1 MLSYLALISM
11 DMMCMS
17 QNQMLF
23 PRNKNASI
31 ENCGQ
36 PLTHNCTWA
45 QGRQATIC
53 EILTGYTCDELVFCC
68 RCVCQCYSRISTK
81 CINDFRTILSLSL
94 VHHTTCWRHWKCTV
108 TLTSMYISSRWYYNN
123 LSVCGT

>member
-1 MLSYLALISM
+1 M

-53 EILTGYTCDELVFCC
+53 EILCVMNSCSVADVF
-68 RCVCQCYSRISTK
+68 VNATVEFLQNVSMTAEPFYL
-81 CINDFRTILSLSL
+81 FLSF
-94 VHHTTCWRHWKCTV
+94 TTPHAGGIGNV
-108 TLTSMYISSRWYYNN
+108 L
-123 LSVCGT
+123 